1 MTALPKHAMLLPI
14 RSHEGAPAMS
24 TDRLVVA
31 MLILASVA
39 GCARWRERPAHDPLD
54 AWTGKK
60 ERQLVLAAGAPDA
73 VHDLKDGGRILTW
86 HRSYTERQ
94 GGETTTVTETRTVN
108 GQTVLVP
115 VTRQEPSFDFHYEC
129 TTSFEIDKDG
139 IVRGHGTHGNDC
151 GNFLKSFE

>member
-1 MTALPKHAMLLPI
+1 
-14 RSHEGAPAMS
+14 MS
-24 TDRLVVA
+24 MDRLVLVV
-31 MLILASVA
+31 LILASAA

-54 AWTGKK
+54 AWRGKK
-60 ERQLVLAAGAPDA
+60 ERQLVLVAGAPDA
-73 VHDLKDGGRILTW
+73 VHDLKDGSRILTW
-86 HRSYTERQ
+86 HHSYTEHQ

-115 VTRQEPSFDFHYEC
+115 VTRQEPKSDLHLEC
-129 TTSFEIDKDG
+129 TVSFEIDNNG